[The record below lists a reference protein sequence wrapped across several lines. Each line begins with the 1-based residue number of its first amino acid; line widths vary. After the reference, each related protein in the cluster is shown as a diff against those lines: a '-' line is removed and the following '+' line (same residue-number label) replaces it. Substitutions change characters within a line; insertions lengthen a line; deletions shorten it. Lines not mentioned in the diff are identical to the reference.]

1 MEKILKILERNS
13 KNERRQSRKQNDNA
27 WERR

>member
-1 MEKILKILERNS
+1 MGKILKILERNS
-13 KNERRQSRKQNDNA
+13 KNERRQSRKQNDRA